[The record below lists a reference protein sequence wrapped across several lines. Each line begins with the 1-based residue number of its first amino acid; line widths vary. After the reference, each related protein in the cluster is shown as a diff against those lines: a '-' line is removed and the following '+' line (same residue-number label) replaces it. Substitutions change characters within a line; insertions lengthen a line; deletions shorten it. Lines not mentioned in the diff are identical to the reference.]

1 MTGPPPESICGISI
15 VDDSVVYASGAYYG
29 IPRVIRST
37 DRGGSWQSFNLD
49 TLAGALVDCYFFD
62 RDSGIVVGST
72 DSATTGQLWGRALV
86 LSTDD
91 GGNTWRAG
99 YVGMR
104 DEELCWKISFRGGNV
119 GYVSIEDFSPPGPVY
134 YLQTTDRGLTW
145 EDRVFLNVSY
155 DEQGIGFVSQDVGW
169 IGGWGGET
177 YGTTDGGNTWTVTG
191 PGRLVNRFRFLG
203 DSLGFAVGDRAYRYS
218 RDSTSTAVPETSPA
232 TVGRFELY
240 QNFPNPFNPT
250 TTIRFL
256 LPEQSPIK
264 LSILDLL
271 GRSVVT
277 ILDEVKPAGDH
288 VVGWNGRDESGIQV
302 SSGVYYYRLVTP
314 THIMS
319 RKLVLLR

>member
-1 MTGPPPESICGISI
+1 
-15 VDDSVVYASGAYYG
+15 
-29 IPRVIRST
+29 
-37 DRGGSWQSFNLD
+37 
-49 TLAGALVDCYFFD
+49 
-62 RDSGIVVGST
+62 
-72 DSATTGQLWGRALV
+72 
-86 LSTDD
+86 
-91 GGNTWRAG
+91 
-99 YVGMR
+99 
-104 DEELCWKISFRGGNV
+104 
-119 GYVSIEDFSPPGPVY
+119 
-134 YLQTTDRGLTW
+134 
-145 EDRVFLNVSY
+145 
-155 DEQGIGFVSQDVGW
+155 
-169 IGGWGGET
+169 
-177 YGTTDGGNTWTVTG
+177 
-191 PGRLVNRFRFLG
+191 
-203 DSLGFAVGDRAYRYS
+203 
-218 RDSTSTAVPETSPA
+218 
-232 TVGRFELY
+232 LY